1 MQKVGTI
8 TAEQLA
14 AIRGE
19 DTTTVDPQ
27 SPPHIPPPQGIS
39 TPPPSVW
46 TQKAH
51 ERAHAAATAI
61 VGGVGNSPLIHSL
74 NIVKY

>member
-19 DTTTVDPQ
+19 DTTTVHPQ
-27 SPPHIPPPQGIS
+27 SPPHIPPPQGVS

-51 ERAHAAATAI
+51 ERAQAATTAI
-61 VGGVGNSPLIHSL
+61 VGGVGHSPQIHFL